1 MKDLVERL
9 RGNFPKKA
17 DCVEAA
23 DEIVRLR
30 NLLDSGGVAHKQTKK
45 QVIGTI
51 IEGSSYYRVLC
62 CFYDHK
68 DLTADEVGEL
78 TGMKEKGS
86 KYEHRR
92 CVSDLALSDF
102 LFSTK
107 KTRLSSVGHPNG
119 VYAITE
125 KGKRIM
131 EELGYGK

>member
-1 MKDLVERL
+1 MKDIVDRL

-30 NLLDSGGVAHKQTKK
+30 NLLDEGGVVHKQTKK
-45 QVIGTI
+45 QAIVTI
-51 IEGSSYYRVLC
+51 TESSPYYPVLC

-78 TGMKEKGS
+78 TGMNDEGS
-86 KYEHRR
+86 KYNHRR
-92 CVSDLALSDF
+92 YVSALAGSDF
-102 LFSTK
+102 LFATK
-107 KTRLSSVGHPNG
+107 ETRLSMVGHPNG

-125 KGKRIM
+125 KGRRVM